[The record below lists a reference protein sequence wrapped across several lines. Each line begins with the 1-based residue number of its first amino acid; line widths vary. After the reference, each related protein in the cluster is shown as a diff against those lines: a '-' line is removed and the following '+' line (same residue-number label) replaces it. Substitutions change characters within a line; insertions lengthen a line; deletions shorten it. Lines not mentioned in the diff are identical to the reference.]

1 VSWDMSNPQYWP
13 YQEKV
18 NGWAFDSITLW
29 DYSRGADVQA
39 FAYGSG
45 SPEVASFGAFCVPGA
60 GTATT
65 AGDNCDDSG
74 VNTTSATDSDS
85 CQLTGSTYGD
95 HCWWHW
101 PASVNPTT
109 IDNGDSSS
117 CVKANDCGLGVIT
130 YPAGAAEP
138 AAEPIAA
145 QFAQTCVSDLS
156 DTAVIVGDGGQ
167 AALGCPDQN
176 WTSQGSFTWNFAAD
190 ENGNYSSKIYFDQ
203 IGAGFGGHFWFGYS
217 QPAATPTSTVITGTW
232 NPPTSVSGWTDI
244 KVAIPSY
251 GANADDA
258 VYTVDPGGGASGKSV
273 QIDQGDT
280 SGTNAWVD
288 LGDFDLTSGA
298 SVSLSNVT
306 PDYSGSSV
314 TSQDLA
320 WSAAAFIPTSGPSW
334 DYTAMGDSYSTGQG
348 NLPYDPNNDNCNRSN
363 AAFPRQFAADTPSIG
378 SSEIQHIA
386 CSGAEIE
393 NLTTTGQNGE
403 LPQIAQMSSSAKLV
417 TVTIGGND
425 IDFSSV
431 LTNCLLNPLTTCES
445 AYNSANSSNLYTT
458 IDDLKPELVSAYQD
472 IKAAAPDADIVA
484 VTYPLLF
491 TPGTPCVGLSV
502 PDVTFLNNVGEYLD
516 NAIISSAQQAGIDVL
531 DERYAFLGHQLCS
544 SDPWVFSPTDTT
556 VTDTSSAFHPT
567 AAGLSQMAGD
577 LGAYWSALQ
586 AGSAPTIWP
595 QSVTAPVNG
604 WLPLNLP
611 YGIPTTAQAEAMLA
625 SLSNISAYA
634 GDYNASASYWNF
646 TTRNGCTTRDRVL
659 QDEALTTTQ
668 WSAAQPLTPPDGGC
682 PVQYGS
688 WETPYDVDATS
699 PTTPQRV
706 TYNASNNNL
715 STGLQIDHIVPKS
728 NAWETGAADW
738 EEDYGDAQGGQ
749 MLTDFTNDRGGPE
762 LLAVS
767 AASNGSKGNSPPE
780 IWMPA
785 NPGMTCAYAKMWI
798 AVKWE
803 WNLEVGTIA
812 DGINGNEP
820 TERIFLQDTLNGC

>member
-1 VSWDMSNPQYWP
+1 
-13 YQEKV
+13 
-18 NGWAFDSITLW
+18 
-29 DYSRGADVQA
+29 
-39 FAYGSG
+39 
-45 SPEVASFGAFCVPGA
+45 
-60 GTATT
+60 
-65 AGDNCDDSG
+65 
-74 VNTTSATDSDS
+74 
-85 CQLTGSTYGD
+85 
-95 HCWWHW
+95 
-101 PASVNPTT
+101 
-109 IDNGDSSS
+109 
-117 CVKANDCGLGVIT
+117 
-130 YPAGAAEP
+130 
-138 AAEPIAA
+138 
-145 QFAQTCVSDLS
+145 
-156 DTAVIVGDGGQ
+156 
-167 AALGCPDQN
+167 
-176 WTSQGSFTWNFAAD
+176 
-190 ENGNYSSKIYFDQ
+190 
-203 IGAGFGGHFWFGYS
+203 
-217 QPAATPTSTVITGTW
+217 
-232 NPPTSVSGWTDI
+232 
-244 KVAIPSY
+244 
-251 GANADDA
+251 
-258 VYTVDPGGGASGKSV
+258 
-273 QIDQGDT
+273 
-280 SGTNAWVD
+280 
-288 LGDFDLTSGA
+288 
-298 SVSLSNVT
+298 
-306 PDYSGSSV
+306 
-314 TSQDLA
+314 
-320 WSAAAFIPTSGPSW
+320 
-334 DYTAMGDSYSTGQG
+334 
-348 NLPYDPNNDNCNRSN
+348 
-363 AAFPRQFAADTPSIG
+363 
-378 SSEIQHIA
+378 
-386 CSGAEIE
+386 
-393 NLTTTGQNGE
+393 
-403 LPQIAQMSSSAKLV
+403 
-417 TVTIGGND
+417 
-425 IDFSSV
+425 
-431 LTNCLLNPLTTCES
+431 
-445 AYNSANSSNLYTT
+445 
-458 IDDLKPELVSAYQD
+458 
-472 IKAAAPDADIVA
+472 
-484 VTYPLLF
+484 
-491 TPGTPCVGLSV
+491 
-502 PDVTFLNNVGEYLD
+502 VGEYLD
-516 NAIISSAQQAGIDVL
+516 NTIIFTAQEAGIDAM

-544 SDPWVFSPTDTT
+544 SDHWVFSPTDTT